1 MENMAQEELE
11 ERNLH
16 NKMAQEDIW
25 LINLEEY
32 IKAGVHIGT
41 RIKTKDTKKF
51 IARVRSDGLAIIDVM
66 KVDERLRLAS
76 KLLSRYEPYEIL
88 AVGRRETARKPL
100 QMLNKYTG
108 IYVYPKR
115 YPPGLLTN
123 PALDIF
129 KDVEVVIITDPILD
143 RNALLDAY
151 RTGKITIAFVD
162 TNNSLRYIDLAIPGN
177 NRGARSLA
185 LLYYILTREYLR
197 NRGILSKKKELPV
210 SYEEFMEVGLEEE
223 EE

>member
-1 MENMAQEELE
+1 MVNMAQEELE
-11 ERNLH
+11 EKRQP
-16 NKMAQEDIW
+16 KMAQGNIW
-25 LINLEEY
+25 LVSLEEY

-41 RIKTKDTKKF
+41 KIKNKQTKKF
-51 IARVRSDGLAIIDVM
+51 IARIRSDGLAIIDVM
-66 KVDERLRLAS
+66 KLDERLRLS
-76 KLLSRYEPYEIL
+76 TKLLSKYEPYQIL
-88 AVGRRETARKPL
+88 AVGRREAARKPL

-108 IYVYPKR
+108 INVYPKR

-129 KDVEVVIITDPILD
+129 KDVDVVIITDPILD

-162 TNNSLRYIDLAIPGN
+162 TNNSLSYIDIAIPAN
-177 NRGARSLA
+177 NRGAKSLA
-185 LLYYILTREYLR
+185 LLYYIIAREYLR
-197 NRGILSKKKELPV
+197 NRGLLSKRGELPI
-210 SYEEFMEVGLEEE
+210 SYEEFMEKGLEEE

>member
-1 MENMAQEELE
+1 MVNMAQEELE
-11 ERNLH
+11 ERKQY
-16 NKMAQEDIW
+16 KMAQENIW
-25 LINLEEY
+25 LVSLEEY
-32 IKAGVHIGT
+32 IKVGVHIGT
-41 RIKTKDTKKF
+41 KIKNKQTKKF

-66 KVDERLRLAS
+66 KLDERLRLS
-76 KLLSRYEPYEIL
+76 TKLLSKYEPYQIL

-108 IYVYPKR
+108 INVYPKR

-129 KDVEVVIITDPILD
+129 KDVDVVIITDPILD

-162 TNNSLRYIDLAIPGN
+162 TNNSLSYIDIAIPAN
-177 NRGARSLA
+177 NRGAKSLA
-185 LLYYILTREYLR
+185 LLYYIIAREYLR
-197 NRGILSKKKELPV
+197 NRGLLSKKGELPI
-210 SYEEFMEVGLEEE
+210 SYEEFMEKGLEEE

>member
-1 MENMAQEELE
+1 MAQGELE
-11 ERNLH
+11 EGKQH
-16 NKMAQEDIW
+16 KMAQENIW
-25 LINLEEY
+25 LVSLEEY

-41 RIKTKDTKKF
+41 KIKNKQTKKF

-66 KVDERLRLAS
+66 KLDERLRLS
-76 KLLSRYEPYEIL
+76 TKLLSKYEPYQIL

-108 IYVYPKR
+108 INVYPKR

-129 KDVEVVIITDPILD
+129 KDVDIVIITDPILD

-162 TNNSLRYIDLAIPGN
+162 TNNSLSYIDIAIPAN
-177 NRGARSLA
+177 NRGAKSLA
-185 LLYYILTREYLR
+185 LLYYIIAREYLR
-197 NRGILSKKKELPV
+197 NRGLLSKREELPV
-210 SYEEFMEVGLEEE
+210 SYEEFMEKGLEEE

>member
-1 MENMAQEELE
+1 MAQGELE
-11 ERNLH
+11 ERKQH
-16 NKMAQEDIW
+16 KMAQENIW
-25 LINLEEY
+25 LVSLEEY

-41 RIKTKDTKKF
+41 KIKNKQTKKF

-66 KVDERLRLAS
+66 KLDERLRLS
-76 KLLSRYEPYEIL
+76 TKLLSKYEPYQIL
-88 AVGRRETARKPL
+88 AVGRRETAGKPL

-108 IYVYPKR
+108 INVYPKR

-129 KDVEVVIITDPILD
+129 KDVDVVIITDPILD

-162 TNNSLRYIDLAIPGN
+162 TNNSLSYIDIAIPAN
-177 NRGARSLA
+177 NRGAKSLA
-185 LLYYILTREYLR
+185 LLYYIIAREYLR
-197 NRGILSKKKELPV
+197 NRGLLSKREELPV
-210 SYEEFMEVGLEEE
+210 SYEEFMEKGLEEE

>member
-1 MENMAQEELE
+1 MVNMAQEELE
-11 ERNLH
+11 ERRQY
-16 NKMAQEDIW
+16 KMAQENIW
-25 LINLEEY
+25 LVSLEEY

-41 RIKTKDTKKF
+41 RIKNKQTKKF

-66 KVDERLRLAS
+66 KLDERLRLS
-76 KLLSRYEPYEIL
+76 TKLLSKYEPYQIL

-108 IYVYPKR
+108 INVYPKR

-129 KDVEVVIITDPILD
+129 KDVDVVIITDPILD

-162 TNNSLRYIDLAIPGN
+162 TNNSLSYIDIAIPAN
-177 NRGARSLA
+177 NRGAKSLA
-185 LLYYILTREYLR
+185 LLYYIIAREYLR
-197 NRGILSKKKELPV
+197 NRGLLSKREELPV
-210 SYEEFMEVGLEEE
+210 SYEEFMEKGLEEE

>member
-1 MENMAQEELE
+1 MVNMAQGELE
-11 ERNLH
+11 EGKQH
-16 NKMAQEDIW
+16 KMAQENIW
-25 LINLEEY
+25 LVSLEEY

-41 RIKTKDTKKF
+41 KIKNKQTKKF

-66 KVDERLRLAS
+66 KLDERLRLS
-76 KLLSRYEPYEIL
+76 TKLLSKYEPYQIL

-108 IYVYPKR
+108 INVYPKR

-129 KDVEVVIITDPILD
+129 KDVDIVIITDPILD

-162 TNNSLRYIDLAIPGN
+162 TNNSLSYIDIAIPAN
-177 NRGARSLA
+177 NRGAKSLA
-185 LLYYILTREYLR
+185 LLYYIIAREYLR
-197 NRGILSKKKELPV
+197 NRGLLSKREELPV
-210 SYEEFMEVGLEEE
+210 SYEEFMEKGLEEE

>member
-1 MENMAQEELE
+1 MAQEELE
-11 ERNLH
+11 EGKQH
-16 NKMAQEDIW
+16 KMAQENIW
-25 LINLEEY
+25 LVSLEEY

-41 RIKTKDTKKF
+41 KIKNKQTKKF

-66 KVDERLRLAS
+66 KLDERLRLS
-76 KLLSRYEPYEIL
+76 TKLLSKYKPYQIL

-108 IYVYPKR
+108 INVYPKR

-129 KDVEVVIITDPILD
+129 KDVDVVIITDPILD

-162 TNNSLRYIDLAIPGN
+162 TNNSLGYIDIAIPAN
-177 NRGARSLA
+177 NRGAKSLA
-185 LLYYILTREYLR
+185 LLYYIIAREYLR
-197 NRGILSKKKELPV
+197 NRGLLSKREELPV
-210 SYEEFMEVGLEEE
+210 SYEEFMEKGLEEE

>member
-1 MENMAQEELE
+1 MVNMAQGELE
-11 ERNLH
+11 EGKQH
-16 NKMAQEDIW
+16 KMAQENIW
-25 LINLEEY
+25 LVSLEEY

-41 RIKTKDTKKF
+41 KIKNKQTKKF

-66 KVDERLRLAS
+66 KLDERLRLS
-76 KLLSRYEPYEIL
+76 TKLLSKYEPYQIL

-108 IYVYPKR
+108 INVYPKR

-129 KDVEVVIITDPILD
+129 KDVDVVIITDPILD

-162 TNNSLRYIDLAIPGN
+162 TNNSLSYIDIAIPAN
-177 NRGARSLA
+177 NRGVKSLA
-185 LLYYILTREYLR
+185 LLYYIIAREYLR
-197 NRGILSKKKELPV
+197 NRGLLSKREELPV
-210 SYEEFMEVGLEEE
+210 SYEEFMEKGLEEE

>member
-1 MENMAQEELE
+1 MVNMAQEELE
-11 ERNLH
+11 ERKQY
-16 NKMAQEDIW
+16 KMAQENMW
-25 LINLEEY
+25 LVSLEEY

-41 RIKTKDTKKF
+41 KIKNKQTKKF
-51 IARVRSDGLAIIDVM
+51 IARVRSDGLAIIDVI
-66 KVDERLRLAS
+66 KLDERLRLS
-76 KLLSRYEPYEIL
+76 TKLLSKYEPYQIL
-88 AVGRRETARKPL
+88 AVGRRETTRKPL

-108 IYVYPKR
+108 INVYPKR

-129 KDVEVVIITDPILD
+129 KDVDIVIITDPILD

-162 TNNSLRYIDLAIPGN
+162 TNNSLSYIDIAIPAN
-177 NRGARSLA
+177 NRGAKSLA
-185 LLYYILTREYLR
+185 LLYYIIAREYLR
-197 NRGILSKKKELPV
+197 NRGLLSKREELPV
-210 SYEEFMEVGLEEE
+210 SYEEFMEKGLEEE

>member
-1 MENMAQEELE
+1 MAQRELE
-11 ERNLH
+11 ERKLH
-16 NKMAQEDIW
+16 DKMDQKDIW
-25 LINLEEY
+25 LVDLEEY

-41 RIKTKDTKKF
+41 KIKTKDTKKF
-51 IARVRSDGLAIIDVM
+51 IARVRSDGLVIIDIM
-66 KVDERLRLAS
+66 KVDERLRLVS
-76 KLLSRYEPYEIL
+76 KLLAKYEPYEIL
-88 AVGRRETARKPL
+88 AVGRRETARRPL

-123 PALDIF
+123 PDLEIF
-129 KDVEVVIITDPILD
+129 KDVEVVIVTDPILD
-143 RNALLDAY
+143 RNALMDAY
-151 RTGKITIAFVD
+151 RTGKITVAFVD
-162 TNNSLRYIDLAIPGN
+162 TNNSLRYIDFAIPAN

-197 NRGILSKKKELPV
+197 NKGLLSKRKDLPI
-210 SYEEFMEVGLEEE
+210 SYEEFMEVGAEEE

>member
-1 MENMAQEELE
+1 MVNMAQGELE
-11 ERNLH
+11 EGKQH
-16 NKMAQEDIW
+16 KMAQENIW
-25 LINLEEY
+25 LVSLEEY

-41 RIKTKDTKKF
+41 KIKNKQTKKF

-66 KVDERLRLAS
+66 KLDERLRLS
-76 KLLSRYEPYEIL
+76 TKLLSKYEPYQIL

-108 IYVYPKR
+108 INVYPKR

-129 KDVEVVIITDPILD
+129 KDVDVVIITDPILD

-162 TNNSLRYIDLAIPGN
+162 TNNSLSYIDIAIPAN
-177 NRGARSLA
+177 NRGAKSLA
-185 LLYYILTREYLR
+185 LLYYIIAREYLR
-197 NRGILSKKKELPV
+197 NRGLLSKREELPV
-210 SYEEFMEVGLEEE
+210 SYEEFMEKGLEEE

>member
-1 MENMAQEELE
+1 MVNMAQGELE
-11 ERNLH
+11 EGKQR
-16 NKMAQEDIW
+16 KMAQENIW
-25 LINLEEY
+25 LVSLEEY

-41 RIKTKDTKKF
+41 KIKNKQTKKF

-66 KVDERLRLAS
+66 KLDERLRLS
-76 KLLSRYEPYEIL
+76 TKLLSKYEPYQIL

-108 IYVYPKR
+108 INVYPKR

-129 KDVEVVIITDPILD
+129 KDVDVVIITDPILD

-162 TNNSLRYIDLAIPGN
+162 TNNSLGYIDIAIPAN
-177 NRGARSLA
+177 NRGAKSLA
-185 LLYYILTREYLR
+185 LLYYIIAREYLR
-197 NRGILSKKKELPV
+197 NRGLLSKREELPV
-210 SYEEFMEVGLEEE
+210 SYEEFMEKGLEEE

>member
-1 MENMAQEELE
+1 MAQEELE
-11 ERNLH
+11 GRRQY
-16 NKMAQEDIW
+16 KMAQENIW
-25 LINLEEY
+25 LVSLEEY

-41 RIKTKDTKKF
+41 KIKNKQTKKF

-66 KVDERLRLAS
+66 KLDERLRLS
-76 KLLSRYEPYEIL
+76 TKLLSRYEPYQIL

-108 IYVYPKR
+108 INVYPKR

-129 KDVEVVIITDPILD
+129 KDVDVVIITDPILD

-162 TNNSLRYIDLAIPGN
+162 TNNSLSYIDIAIPAN
-177 NRGARSLA
+177 NRGAKSLA
-185 LLYYILTREYLR
+185 LLYYIIAREYLR
-197 NRGILSKKKELPV
+197 NRGLLSKKGELPI
-210 SYEEFMEVGLEEE
+210 SYEEFMEKGLEEE

>member
-1 MENMAQEELE
+1 MVNMAQGELE
-11 ERNLH
+11 ERKQH
-16 NKMAQEDIW
+16 KMAQENIW
-25 LINLEEY
+25 LVSLEEY

-41 RIKTKDTKKF
+41 KIKNKQTKKF

-66 KVDERLRLAS
+66 KLDERLRLS
-76 KLLSRYEPYEIL
+76 TKLLSKYEPYQIL

-108 IYVYPKR
+108 INVYPKR

-129 KDVEVVIITDPILD
+129 KDVDVVIITDPILD

-162 TNNSLRYIDLAIPGN
+162 TNNSLSYIDIAIPAN
-177 NRGARSLA
+177 NRGAKSLA
-185 LLYYILTREYLR
+185 LLYYIIAREYLR
-197 NRGILSKKKELPV
+197 NRGLLSKREELPV
-210 SYEEFMEVGLEEE
+210 SYEEFMEKGLEEE

>member
-1 MENMAQEELE
+1 MVNMAQGEQE
-11 ERNLH
+11 ERKQY
-16 NKMAQEDIW
+16 KMAQENIW
-25 LINLEEY
+25 LVSLEEY

-41 RIKTKDTKKF
+41 KIKNKQTKKF
-51 IARVRSDGLAIIDVM
+51 IARVRSDGLAIIDVI
-66 KVDERLRLAS
+66 KLDERLRLS
-76 KLLSRYEPYEIL
+76 TKLLSRYEPYQIL

-108 IYVYPKR
+108 INVYPKR

-129 KDVEVVIITDPILD
+129 KDVDVVIITDPILD

-162 TNNSLRYIDLAIPGN
+162 TNNSLSYIDIAIPAN
-177 NRGARSLA
+177 NRGAKSLA
-185 LLYYILTREYLR
+185 LLYYIIAREYLR
-197 NRGILSKKKELPV
+197 NRGLLSKKGELPI
-210 SYEEFMEVGLEEE
+210 SYEEFMEKGLEEE

>member
-1 MENMAQEELE
+1 MAQEGLE
-11 ERNLH
+11 ERKQY
-16 NKMAQEDIW
+16 KMAQENIW
-25 LINLEEY
+25 LVSLEEY

-41 RIKTKDTKKF
+41 KIKNKQTKKF
-51 IARVRSDGLAIIDVM
+51 IARIRSDGLAIIDVM
-66 KVDERLRLAS
+66 KLDERLRLSA
-76 KLLSRYEPYEIL
+76 KLLSKYEPYQIL

-108 IYVYPKR
+108 INVYPKR

-129 KDVEVVIITDPILD
+129 KDVDIVIITDPILD

-162 TNNSLRYIDLAIPGN
+162 TNNSLSYIDIAIPAN
-177 NRGARSLA
+177 NRGAKSLA
-185 LLYYILTREYLR
+185 LLYYIIAREYLR
-197 NRGILSKKKELPV
+197 NRGLLSKRGELPI
-210 SYEEFMEVGLEEE
+210 SYEEFMERGLEEE

>member
-1 MENMAQEELE
+1 MAQGELE
-11 ERNLH
+11 EGKQR
-16 NKMAQEDIW
+16 KMAQENIW
-25 LINLEEY
+25 LVSLEEY

-41 RIKTKDTKKF
+41 KIKNKQTKKF

-66 KVDERLRLAS
+66 KLDERLRLS
-76 KLLSRYEPYEIL
+76 TKLLSKYEPYQIL

-108 IYVYPKR
+108 INVYPKR

-129 KDVEVVIITDPILD
+129 KDVDVVIITDPILD

-162 TNNSLRYIDLAIPGN
+162 TNNSLSYIDIAIPAN
-177 NRGARSLA
+177 NRGAKSLA
-185 LLYYILTREYLR
+185 LLYYIIAREYLR
-197 NRGILSKKKELPV
+197 NRGLLSKREELPV
-210 SYEEFMEVGLEEE
+210 SYEEFMEKGLEEE

>member
-1 MENMAQEELE
+1 MAQEEPE
-11 ERNLH
+11 ERKQY
-16 NKMAQEDIW
+16 KMAQENIW
-25 LINLEEY
+25 LVSLEEY

-41 RIKTKDTKKF
+41 KIKNKQTKKF
-51 IARVRSDGLAIIDVM
+51 IARIRSDGLAIIDVI
-66 KVDERLRLAS
+66 KLDERLRLS
-76 KLLSRYEPYEIL
+76 TKLLSRYEPYQIL

-108 IYVYPKR
+108 INVYPKR

-129 KDVEVVIITDPILD
+129 KDVDVVIITDPILD

-162 TNNSLRYIDLAIPGN
+162 TNNSLSYIDIAIPAN
-177 NRGARSLA
+177 NRGAKSLA
-185 LLYYILTREYLR
+185 LLYYIIAREYLR
-197 NRGILSKKKELPV
+197 NRGLLSKREELPV
-210 SYEEFMEVGLEEE
+210 SYEEFMEKGLEEE

>member
-1 MENMAQEELE
+1 MAQGELE
-11 ERNLH
+11 EGKQR
-16 NKMAQEDIW
+16 KMAQENIW
-25 LINLEEY
+25 LVSLEEY

-41 RIKTKDTKKF
+41 KIKNKQTKKF
-51 IARVRSDGLAIIDVM
+51 IARVRSDGLAIIDVI
-66 KVDERLRLAS
+66 KLDERLRLS
-76 KLLSRYEPYEIL
+76 TKLLSKYEPYQIL

-108 IYVYPKR
+108 INVYPKR

-129 KDVEVVIITDPILD
+129 KDVDVVIITDPILD

-162 TNNSLRYIDLAIPGN
+162 TNNSLSYIDIAIPAN
-177 NRGARSLA
+177 NRGAKSLA
-185 LLYYILTREYLR
+185 LLYYIIAREYLR
-197 NRGILSKKKELPV
+197 NRGLLSKREELPV
-210 SYEEFMEVGLEEE
+210 SYEEFMEKGLEEE

>member
-1 MENMAQEELE
+1 MVNTAQGELE
-11 ERNLH
+11 EEKQH
-16 NKMAQEDIW
+16 KMAQENIW
-25 LINLEEY
+25 LVSLEEY

-41 RIKTKDTKKF
+41 KIKNKQTKKF

-66 KVDERLRLAS
+66 KLDERLRLS
-76 KLLSRYEPYEIL
+76 TKLLSRYEPYQIL

-108 IYVYPKR
+108 INVYPKR

-129 KDVEVVIITDPILD
+129 KDVDVVIITDPILD

-162 TNNSLRYIDLAIPGN
+162 TNNSLSYIDIAIPAN
-177 NRGARSLA
+177 NRGVKSLA
-185 LLYYILTREYLR
+185 LLYYIIAREYLR
-197 NRGILSKKKELPV
+197 NRGLLSKREELPV
-210 SYEEFMEVGLEEE
+210 SYEEFMEKGLEEE

>member
-1 MENMAQEELE
+1 MAQGELE
-11 ERNLH
+11 EGKQR
-16 NKMAQEDIW
+16 KMAQENIW
-25 LINLEEY
+25 LVSLEEY

-41 RIKTKDTKKF
+41 KIKNKQTKKF

-66 KVDERLRLAS
+66 KLDERLRLS
-76 KLLSRYEPYEIL
+76 TKLLSKYEPYQIL

-108 IYVYPKR
+108 INVYPKR

-129 KDVEVVIITDPILD
+129 KDVDVVIITDPILD

-162 TNNSLRYIDLAIPGN
+162 TNNSLGYIDIAIPAN
-177 NRGARSLA
+177 NRGAKSLA
-185 LLYYILTREYLR
+185 LLYYIIAREYLR
-197 NRGILSKKKELPV
+197 NRGLLSKREELPV
-210 SYEEFMEVGLEEE
+210 SYEEFMEKGLEEE

>member
-1 MENMAQEELE
+1 MVNMAQEELE
-11 ERNLH
+11 ERKQY
-16 NKMAQEDIW
+16 KMAQENIW
-25 LINLEEY
+25 LVSLEEY

-41 RIKTKDTKKF
+41 KIKNKQTKKF
-51 IARVRSDGLAIIDVM
+51 IARVRSDGLAIIDVI
-66 KVDERLRLAS
+66 KLDERLRLS
-76 KLLSRYEPYEIL
+76 TKLLSKYEPYQIL

-108 IYVYPKR
+108 INVYPKR

-129 KDVEVVIITDPILD
+129 KDVDVVIITDPILD

-162 TNNSLRYIDLAIPGN
+162 TNNSLSYIDIAIPAN
-177 NRGARSLA
+177 NRGAKSLA
-185 LLYYILTREYLR
+185 LLYYIIAREYLR
-197 NRGILSKKKELPV
+197 NRGLLSKREELPV
-210 SYEEFMEVGLEEE
+210 SYEEFMEKGLEEE

>member
-1 MENMAQEELE
+1 MVNMAQGELE
-11 ERNLH
+11 EGKQR
-16 NKMAQEDIW
+16 KMAQENIW
-25 LINLEEY
+25 LVSLEEY

-41 RIKTKDTKKF
+41 KIKNKQTKKF

-66 KVDERLRLAS
+66 KLDERLRLS
-76 KLLSRYEPYEIL
+76 TKLLSKYEPYQIL

-108 IYVYPKR
+108 INVYPKR

-129 KDVEVVIITDPILD
+129 KDVDVVIITDPILD

-162 TNNSLRYIDLAIPGN
+162 TNNSLSYIDIAIPAN
-177 NRGARSLA
+177 NRGAKSLA
-185 LLYYILTREYLR
+185 LLYYIIAREYLR
-197 NRGILSKKKELPV
+197 NRGLLSKREELPV
-210 SYEEFMEVGLEEE
+210 SYEEFMEKGLEEE

>member
-1 MENMAQEELE
+1 MVNMAQGELE
-11 ERNLH
+11 EGKQR
-16 NKMAQEDIW
+16 KMAQENIW
-25 LINLEEY
+25 LVSLEEY

-41 RIKTKDTKKF
+41 KIKNKQTKKF

-66 KVDERLRLAS
+66 KLDERLRLS
-76 KLLSRYEPYEIL
+76 TKLLSKYEPYQIL

-108 IYVYPKR
+108 INVYPKR

-129 KDVEVVIITDPILD
+129 KDVDIVIITDPILD

-162 TNNSLRYIDLAIPGN
+162 TNNSLSYIDIAIPAN
-177 NRGARSLA
+177 NRGAKSLA
-185 LLYYILTREYLR
+185 LLYYIIAREYLR
-197 NRGILSKKKELPV
+197 NRGLLSKREELPV
-210 SYEEFMEVGLEEE
+210 SYEEFMEKGLEEE

>member
-1 MENMAQEELE
+1 MAQEGLE
-11 ERNLH
+11 ERKQY
-16 NKMAQEDIW
+16 KMAQENIW
-25 LINLEEY
+25 LVSLEEY

-41 RIKTKDTKKF
+41 KIKNKQTKKF
-51 IARVRSDGLAIIDVM
+51 IARIRSDGLAIIDVI
-66 KVDERLRLAS
+66 KLDERLRLTT
-76 KLLSRYEPYEIL
+76 KLLSKYEPYQIL

-108 IYVYPKR
+108 INVYPKR

-129 KDVEVVIITDPILD
+129 KDVDVVIITDPILD

-162 TNNSLRYIDLAIPGN
+162 TNNSLSYIDIAIPAN
-177 NRGARSLA
+177 NRGAKSLA
-185 LLYYILTREYLR
+185 LLYYIIAREYLR
-197 NRGILSKKKELPV
+197 NRGLLSKRGELPI
-210 SYEEFMEVGLEEE
+210 SYEEFMEKGLEEE

>member
-1 MENMAQEELE
+1 MAQGELE
-11 ERNLH
+11 EGKQH
-16 NKMAQEDIW
+16 KMAQENIW
-25 LINLEEY
+25 LVSLEEY

-41 RIKTKDTKKF
+41 KIKNKQTKKF

-66 KVDERLRLAS
+66 KLDERLRLS
-76 KLLSRYEPYEIL
+76 TKLLSKYEPYQIL

-108 IYVYPKR
+108 INVYPKR

-129 KDVEVVIITDPILD
+129 KDVDVVIITDPILD

-162 TNNSLRYIDLAIPGN
+162 TNNSLSYIDIAIPAN
-177 NRGARSLA
+177 NRGAKSLA
-185 LLYYILTREYLR
+185 LLYYIIAREYLR
-197 NRGILSKKKELPV
+197 NRGLLSKREELPV
-210 SYEEFMEVGLEEE
+210 SYEEFMEKGLEEE

>member
-1 MENMAQEELE
+1 MVNMAQEEPE
-11 ERNLH
+11 ERKQY
-16 NKMAQEDIW
+16 KMAQENIW
-25 LINLEEY
+25 LVSLEEY

-41 RIKTKDTKKF
+41 KIKNKQTKKF

-66 KVDERLRLAS
+66 KLDERLRLS
-76 KLLSRYEPYEIL
+76 TKLLSKYEPYQIL

-108 IYVYPKR
+108 INVYPKR

-129 KDVEVVIITDPILD
+129 KDVDVVIITDPILD

-162 TNNSLRYIDLAIPGN
+162 TNNSLSYIDIAIPAN
-177 NRGARSLA
+177 NRGAKSLA
-185 LLYYILTREYLR
+185 LLYYIIAREYLR
-197 NRGILSKKKELPV
+197 NRGLLSKREELPV
-210 SYEEFMEVGLEEE
+210 SYEEFMEKGLEEE